1 MANSH
6 FSRPPLTRLHSLHS
20 RVQPPRS
27 TPSTPVPL
35 CILGAAHSGATELH
49 QALLAKLGAD
59 AVRRIAP
66 AQGATAAL
74 LDLPPGATVVLA
86 GLDWPCPDT
95 ELESRL
101 QEDTQLR
108 ALLQRQAHTY
118 RVIYGTEAHRL
129 AAVLALVQ
137 PAHQTKEPASP
148 PSTAASTQPNDEES
162 PLGSTASQR
171 RARMRA
177 WGCEKCSDPEC
188 EHRLFTSLRETTP
201 Q

>member
-1 MANSH
+1 M
-6 FSRPPLTRLHSLHS
+6 
-20 RVQPPRS
+20 
-27 TPSTPVPL
+27 
-35 CILGAAHSGATELH
+35 
-49 QALLAKLGAD
+49 
-59 AVRRIAP
+59 
-66 AQGATAAL
+66 
-74 LDLPPGATVVLA
+74 LA
-86 GLDWPCPDT
+86 GLDWPCPGT

-118 RVIYGTEAHRL
+118 RVIYGTAAHRL

-137 PAHQTKEPASP
+137 PAHQAGEPSST
-148 PSTAASTQPNDEES
+148 PSNAASVQPSNEES
-162 PLGSTASQR
+162 PLGNTTSQR

-188 EHRLFTSLRETTP
+188 EHRLFTSLRETAP